1 MSPYP
6 SIRFNL
12 ICLSTFGSISRRG
25 ILVAINIFFILFLI
39 NPSFSQSRKDLEE
52 RRKDLLK
59 NIDQTTKALQQ
70 NREDKEKSLQHYLN
84 LQTQVLNR
92 QQLLSNLNSEIINI
106 EARISR
112 TRNVLSSLQSD
123 IDQLQNEYKEMV
135 RAALR
140 NKINRNLDAFLF
152 SAENLN
158 QFFKRFILVK
168 QYESYRRRQVSL
180 IHATQ
185 TTLKNKTVQLT
196 ATLAEKESVL
206 SAINGQ
212 KEKLGEELKIKNNM
226 LTSLK
231 ENEKKLATSLEDQL
245 RQRLKLDQSIEKV
258 IRLEMDAITK
268 RNAIA
273 PKSEKKS
280 VPVITA
286 SNFQQ
291 AKGNL
296 PWPVEN
302 GQIIR
307 SFGTQQHPDFKDVK
321 TVNNGID
328 ILTSPKASVRVVFP
342 GKVVG
347 TQVVPG
353 FQYTVIVQHDHFY
366 TVYANMESI
375 SVKRGDVLGVN
386 QSIGSLGDEKP
397 EIHFELWKEKQRLNP
412 SDWIQ

>member
-1 MSPYP
+1 
-6 SIRFNL
+6 
-12 ICLSTFGSISRRG
+12 
-25 ILVAINIFFILFLI
+25 
-39 NPSFSQSRKDLEE
+39 
-52 RRKDLLK
+52 LK
-59 NIDQTTKALQQ
+59 NIEQTTKALQQ
-70 NREDKEKSLQHYLN
+70 TREDKEKSLQHYLN

-106 EARISR
+106 ELRINR
-112 TRNVLSSLQSD
+112 TRNVLTSLQLD
-123 IDQLQNEYKEMV
+123 IDQLQSEYKEMV

-152 SAENLN
+152 SSENIN
-158 QFFKRFILVK
+158 QFFKRFILLK

-185 TTLKNKTVQLT
+185 VTLKNKTIQLT
-196 ATLAEKESVL
+196 ATLEEKELVL
-206 SAINGQ
+206 NAIKGQ
-212 KEKLGEELKIKNNM
+212 KEQLGEELKIKNSM

-258 IRLEMDAITK
+258 IRLEMGAITK
-268 RNAIA
+268 RNAAA

-280 VPVITA
+280 IPLNSL

-296 PWPVEN
+296 PWPVED

-328 ILTSPKASVRVVFP
+328 ILTSPKASVKVVFP

-353 FQYTVIVQHDHFY
+353 YQYTVIVQHDNFY
-366 TVYANMESI
+366 TVYANMETI
-375 SVKRGDVLGVN
+375 SVKKGDLISVN
-386 QSIGSLGDEKP
+386 QSIGSLGEDKP

>member
-1 MSPYP
+1 M
-6 SIRFNL
+6 
-12 ICLSTFGSISRRG
+12 SRRG
-25 ILVAINIFFILFLI
+25 ILVAINFLFLFAI
-39 NPSFSQSRKDLEE
+39 IVPAYSQSRKELEE

-59 NIDQTTKALQQ
+59 NIEQTTRELQQ
-70 NREDKEKSLQHYLN
+70 TREDKEKSLQHYLN

-92 QQLLSNLNSEIINI
+92 QQLVNNLKSEIIYT
-106 EARISR
+106 ESRIYR
-112 TRNVLSSLQSD
+112 TRDVLASLQLD
-123 IDQLQNEYKEMV
+123 IDRLQIEYKQMV

-140 NKINRNLDAFLF
+140 NKLNRNMDAFLF

-158 QFFKRFILVK
+158 QFYKRFVLVK

-185 TTLKNKTVQLT
+185 TTLKKKTIHLT
-196 ATLAEKESVL
+196 SSLAEKESIL
-206 SAINGQ
+206 LAIKGQ
-212 KEKLGEELKIKNNM
+212 EIKLGQEMKVKNKVLTTLKD
-226 LTSLK
+226 
-231 ENEKKLATSLEDQL
+231 NEQKLATSLEDQL
-245 RQRLKLDQSIEKV
+245 RQRLKLDNSIERV
-258 IRLEMDAITK
+258 IRTEIDAIAK
-268 RNAIA
+268 RNAVA

-280 VPVITA
+280 MPASTA

-291 AKGNL
+291 AKGSL

-302 GQIIR
+302 GQVVKN
-307 SFGTQQHPDFKDVK
+307 FGTQQHPDFKNVK

-328 ILTSPKASVRVVFP
+328 ILTSPKASVKVVFP

-353 FQYTVIVQHDHFY
+353 YQYTVIVQHDNFY
-366 TVYANMESI
+366 TVYANMETI
-375 SVKRGDVLGVN
+375 SVKRGDVLSVN

>member
-1 MSPYP
+1 M
-6 SIRFNL
+6 
-12 ICLSTFGSISRRG
+12 
-25 ILVAINIFFILFLI
+25 AINLVFLFLFLH
-39 NPSFSQSRKDLEE
+39 PSHGQSRKELEE

-59 NIDQTTKALQQ
+59 NIEQTTKSLQQ
-70 NREDKEKSLQHYLN
+70 TREDKEKSLQHYLN

-92 QQLLSNLNSEIINI
+92 QQLLSTLDREIINI
-106 EARISR
+106 EIRIKR
-112 TRNVLSSLQSD
+112 TENVLISLKSDLDLLQS
-123 IDQLQNEYKEMV
+123 EYKVMV

-152 SAENLN
+152 SSENLN
-158 QFFKRFILVK
+158 QFFKRFILLR

-180 IHATQ
+180 IQATQ
-185 TTLKNKTVQLT
+185 ITLKNKTIQLN
-196 ATLAEKESVL
+196 ATLAEKEAVL
-206 SAINGQ
+206 KTINGQ
-212 KEKLGEELKIKNNM
+212 REQLREELKIKNDM
-226 LTSLK
+226 LTTLK

-245 RQRLKLDQSIEKV
+245 KQRLKLDLSIERV
-258 IRLEMDAITK
+258 IRLEMEAIAK
-268 RNAIA
+268 RNASV
-273 PKSEKKS
+273 PKTEKKS
-280 VPVITA
+280 VPLNTV
-286 SNFQQ
+286 SHFQQ

-296 PWPVEN
+296 PWPVED
-302 GQIIR
+302 GQIVR

-328 ILTSPKASVRVVFP
+328 ILTTPKASVKVVFP

-353 FQYTVIVQHDHFY
+353 FQYTVIVQHDNFY
-366 TVYANMESI
+366 TVYANMETI
-375 SVKRGDVLGVN
+375 SVKRGDLLGSN

>member
-1 MSPYP
+1 M
-6 SIRFNL
+6 
-12 ICLSTFGSISRRG
+12 ISRKG
-25 ILVAINIFFILFLI
+25 ILVAINFVFIFLFSI
-39 NPSFSQSRKDLEE
+39 TSFGQSRKELEE
-52 RRKDLLK
+52 KRKDLLK
-59 NIDQTTKALQQ
+59 NIEQTTKALQQ
-70 NREDKEKSLQHYLN
+70 TREDKEKSLQHYLN

-92 QQLLSNLNSEIINI
+92 QQLLSNLNSEINYTESRIN
-106 EARISR
+106 R
-112 TRNVLSSLQSD
+112 TRSVLTSLQSD
-123 IDQLQNEYKEMV
+123 IERLHSEYKQMI

-168 QYESYRRRQVSL
+168 QYEGYRRRQVSL
-180 IHATQ
+180 ISATQ
-185 TTLKNKTVQLT
+185 RTLKNKTVQLT
-196 ATLAEKESVL
+196 ASLAEKESILRAIKGQEQQLGMEMKVKNKVL
-206 SAINGQ
+206 
-212 KEKLGEELKIKNNM
+212 
-226 LTSLK
+226 TTLK
-231 ENEKKLATSLEDQL
+231 ENEQKLATTLEDQL
-245 RQRLKLDQSIEKV
+245 RQRLKLDNAIEKV
-258 IRLEMDAITK
+258 IRSEMEAITK
-268 RNAIA
+268 RNATL

-280 VPVITA
+280 IPVSSA
-286 SNFQQ
+286 SHFQL

-296 PWPVEN
+296 PWPVDD

-307 SFGTQQHPDFKDVK
+307 TFGTQQHPDFKDVK

-328 ILTSPKASVRVVFP
+328 ILTSPNAAVKVVFP

-353 FQYTVIVQHDHFY
+353 YQYTVIVQHDNFY

-375 SVKRGDVLGVN
+375 QVKRGDVLAVN
-386 QSIGSLGDEKP
+386 QSIGNLGEEKP

>member
-1 MSPYP
+1 
-6 SIRFNL
+6 
-12 ICLSTFGSISRRG
+12 
-25 ILVAINIFFILFLI
+25 VAINIFLIFFLI
-39 NPSFSQSRKDLEE
+39 NPSFSQSRKELEE

-123 IDQLQNEYKEMV
+123 IDQLQSEYKEMV

-158 QFFKRFILVK
+158 QFFNRFILVK

-185 TTLKNKTVQLT
+185 ITLKNKTVQLT

-212 KEKLGEELKIKNNM
+212 KEKLGEELKIKNNV

-258 IRLEMDAITK
+258 IRLEMEAITK

-280 VPVITA
+280 MPVITA
-286 SNFQQ
+286 SHFQQ

-328 ILTSPKASVRVVFP
+328 ILTSPKASVKVVFP

-353 FQYTVIVQHDHFY
+353 FQYTVIVQHDNFY
-366 TVYANMESI
+366 TVYANMETI

-386 QSIGSLGDEKP
+386 QSIGILGDDKP